1 MFTIR
6 YNIQLDD
13 YESAR
18 EIKKK
23 TTRDSNRVPSFLRFP
38 KQVEPISRISNFM
51 IIGDKRFRE
60 SLETRK

>member
-23 TTRDSNRVPSFLRFP
+23 QQEIQTVFLVSYDFPSKL
-38 KQVEPISRISNFM
+38 NL
-51 IIGDKRFRE
+51 
-60 SLETRK
+60 SLGYQTS